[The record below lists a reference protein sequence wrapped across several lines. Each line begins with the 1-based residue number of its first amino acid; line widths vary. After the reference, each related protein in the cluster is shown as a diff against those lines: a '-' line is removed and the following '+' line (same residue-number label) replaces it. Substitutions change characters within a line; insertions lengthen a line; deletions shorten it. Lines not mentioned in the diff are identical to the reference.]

1 MRRGGSLFKTKIAP
15 LQTQTL
21 IETKISHI
29 KMLKLSLLDDCAI
42 NEKCYS
48 VDGGRGICPL
58 FSSPAR
64 GIWQLKSPR
73 PWEFAIQGKKKMLI
87 SVPFPIILLLIL
99 CKVKVKHHSLVESF
113 SLPFCLV
120 LCTIFIYND
129 VCLSIIIPP
138 WSLEWCQAKY
148 KRISLPSLFKVIV
161 ISVI

>member
-73 PWEFAIQGKKKMLI
+73 PWEFAIQGKKKNANLWPLPYYTFADTLQGKSEAPQPSWIVFVTVLFI
-87 SVPFPIILLLIL
+87 SMYYFYL
-99 CKVKVKHHSLVESF
+99 
-113 SLPFCLV
+113 
-120 LCTIFIYND
+120 
-129 VCLSIIIPP
+129 
-138 WSLEWCQAKY
+138 
-148 KRISLPSLFKVIV
+148 
-161 ISVI
+161 